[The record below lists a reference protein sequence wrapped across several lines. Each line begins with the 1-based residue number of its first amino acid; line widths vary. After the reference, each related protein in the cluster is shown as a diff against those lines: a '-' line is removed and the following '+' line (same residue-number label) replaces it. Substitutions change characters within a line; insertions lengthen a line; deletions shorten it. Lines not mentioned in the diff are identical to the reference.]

1 MDQEPQFD
9 DSILNNPE
17 TFQKHFAEIENR
29 LNESEN
35 KFPVEVF
42 PVAIQNII
50 NQTNECLKFPVDFIG
65 TSILFACSAVI
76 GNTYKAEI
84 KPGWVEGVTL
94 YLALVGRAG
103 TNKSHPLTFALQPIF
118 DHDKKTFAEYKEAKA
133 VYQRAMLQAKT
144 EQTEIPEKPFW
155 KKYIVNDFTPE
166 SLAEIHSFNLRGLGV
181 YADEL
186 AGWFKNFNRYHK
198 GSETEFWLSNF
209 SGKQITIDR
218 KSQEPV
224 LIPTPAISV
233 CGSIQ
238 TAILKELQK
247 DNRGENGFID
257 RILFAMPENL
267 QKEYW
272 SEINLNPAIVESWA
286 QIINTLLSLPME
298 VDEHGNPQPRILNC
312 SPEAKEILKQWQR
325 QNTDL
330 CNNPENERLASIYSK
345 FEIYIIRLVLIL
357 ELMYWATGE
366 NTTNTISD
374 KTANAAIALVEYF
387 RKTAEKVNQI
397 ISNTSPVELLPLD
410 KKQLYKSLPKQFTTE
425 AGLSIANENEFHP
438 RKFERLITD
447 ETLFEKIKHGE
458 YRKKL

>member
-1 MDQEPQFD
+1 MNQEPPFNDAIFD
-9 DSILNNPE
+9 LSKPE
-17 TFQKHFAEIENR
+17 TFQNRFAEIENK

-42 PVAIQNII
+42 PVVIQNII

-65 TSILFACSAVI
+65 TSILFACSTVI

-84 KPGWVEGVTL
+84 IPGWVEGVTL

-118 DHDKKTFAEYKEAKA
+118 DHDKKTHAQYKEKMTAYKG
-133 VYQRAMLQAKT
+133 AMMQAKS

-155 KKYIVNDFTPE
+155 RKFIVNDFTPE

-198 GSETEFWLSNF
+198 GSEAEFWLSNF

-272 SEINLNPAIVESWA
+272 SEKNLNPAIVESWA
-286 QIINTLLSLPME
+286 QIISNLISLPLE
-298 VDEHGNPQPRILNC
+298 VDENGNPQPRILYC

-325 QNTDL
+325 ENTDL
-330 CNNPENERLASIYSK
+330 CNNPENEQLASIYSK
-345 FEIYIIRLVLIL
+345 FDIYLIRLVLIL
-357 ELMYWATGE
+357 ELMYWATDGS
-366 NTTNTISD
+366 TTNTISD
-374 KTANAAIALVEYF
+374 KTAKAAIALVEYF

-397 ISNTSPVELLPLD
+397 ISNTNPVELLPMD
-410 KKQLYKSLPKQFTTE
+410 KRQLYKALPKQFTTE
-425 AGLSIANENEFHP
+425 AGLKISNEMNVKIHELL
-438 RKFERLITD
+438 EITD
-447 ETLFEKIKHGE
+447 DILVE
-458 YRKKL
+458 YDIINL